1 MRIARAEVI
10 AYALPFR
17 ARYVTA
23 RGRLDRREMVLLR
36 IENEDGVEAW
46 GEGVPLSLRGG
57 TALSTVVAELNE
69 WADAPGL
76 LEHTRLSAPAR
87 CAIEIAMAD
96 LAARERG
103 VPLWQ
108 SIGATRFDAVVC
120 NATLVSG
127 TASEVAADAEGWAGE
142 GFGTF
147 KLKVGDGDDVDQVK
161 AVRDAIGPEAKIRI
175 DANGVW
181 TTDTAIEKLTAI
193 GRVGIEMAEQPV
205 ATLEEMANL
214 RRQTDVPLV
223 ADESV
228 SSSQDA
234 ERAEALG
241 SCDLITVKLS
251 KIGQFPPQIEW
262 QTPTYLS
269 SALDGPVGIA
279 AAAHAA
285 QLPTLR
291 PKGADDSPIAQG
303 LATKRL
309 FASTIASAECEL
321 RGDSLHIP
329 PGPGLGIEI
338 DQDALDH
345 HRL

>member
-10 AYALPFR
+10 PYSLPFSNL
-17 ARYVTA
+17 YVTS

-36 IENEDGVEAW
+36 IENADGVEGW

-57 TALSTVVAELNE
+57 TDLTTVVGELNE

-76 LEHTRLSAPAR
+76 LKHTKLSAPAR
-87 CAIEIAMAD
+87 CAIEIAVAD
-96 LAARERG
+96 LTARELDL
-103 VPLWQ
+103 PLWN
-108 SIGATRFDAVVC
+108 SIGAPGVNPVTC

-127 TASEVAADAEGWAGE
+127 TPLEVAADAGRWAAD

-147 KLKVGDGDDVDQVK
+147 KLKVGGGDDAAQIS
-161 AVRDAIGPEAKIRI
+161 AVREALGSEAKIRI

-181 TTDTAIEKLTAI
+181 DHDTALEKLAAMA
-193 GRVGIEMAEQPV
+193 GDVIEMAEQPV
-205 ATLEEMANL
+205 STLEEMARL
-214 RRQTDVPLV
+214 RGRTEIRLV

-228 SSSQDA
+228 SSPADVDRA
-234 ERAEALG
+234 ERLG
-241 SCDLITVKLS
+241 SCDLITLKLS
-251 KIGQFPPQIEW
+251 KIGKFPPKVEW

-285 QLPTLR
+285 QLRALQPRGSDGLQV
-291 PKGADDSPIAQG
+291 AQG
-303 LATKRL
+303 LATQRL
-309 FASTIASAECEL
+309 FASTVASTECEL
-321 RGDSLHIP
+321 RGDQLHVP

-338 DQDALDH
+338 DRDALDH
-345 HRL
+345 HRI